1 MKNNNSKYTRI
12 YKRAFERIEKILP
25 EELIGKNDVIQRRY
39 KGIYGNESIEERVHL
54 YRRNNLKRFLLLIA
68 GIFLV
73 IIGFLLTEIGG
84 DNYLIT
90 NEAGEIIAIRDPAG
104 QEIVIPME
112 VGVLVEGEEKKEFI
126 KVFGGVMFR
135 EIFNCFNVKDLSK
148 APLSA
153 KCVNTPII
161 SSA

>member
-1 MKNNNSKYTRI
+1 MKNNHSKYTRI

-90 NEAGEIIAIRDPAG
+90 NEAGEIIAIREARILNIPVFGIVDTNCDPDTVDY
-104 QEIVIPME
+104 VIPGNDDAIRA
-112 VGVLVEGEEKKEFI
+112 VKLITGVNI
-126 KVFGGVMFR
+126 
-135 EIFNCFNVKDLSK
+135 S
-148 APLSA
+148 
-153 KCVNTPII
+153 TP
-161 SSA
+161 